1 MEQGQIDI
9 RAFQAFLNALQD
21 PACYVNTDGSVL
33 YRNTKAEAGQ
43 LFALEQ
49 PMVQSIPHSKTDVY
63 VSAFEQTFRSGVE
76 TRFTYQKMASENG
89 EFVEVSIVP
98 MLIGRM
104 LVGLVT
110 ARTTTPQTTTQS
122 GKPIQLDSQVA
133 PTIGLTPD
141 DEAPK
146 KKQAKELRE
155 KELEAMRQ
163 LEARLTETERNFVQM
178 KQSIEQCPDSIMS
191 VSKDLKVTFV
201 NREIDGRA
209 SDSLIGF
216 DAPPVLSP
224 EDAPAA
230 KKSLDES
237 FKTGR
242 PTSFRSRHKG
252 TKDSQAISWRLNRVI
267 PTTNTTTATAGD
279 RPTELLIFSTDI
291 SEVVASEDEFAR
303 ASRVFRAIMDYAPI
317 MLTTKDT
324 NGKYLQINSFT
335 SKLLGKKKQ
344 DVAGKMDRDILPAHV
359 ADSIRRNDKEV
370 VTSRR
375 TQTFDE
381 SITTNGGETLQFIST
396 KIPITSD
403 DDEVHAICTISVDVT
418 AQKSA
423 EETSRLFRALTES
436 SRDLFCYM
444 DIDGKPLYV
453 NKASAESFGFNNSA
467 SSFGEFVTPTIAQ
480 KVFKEVIPAILKSGK
495 SWEGDVEFV
504 NKNTGEVVPG
514 WQRMT
519 VVNDEAGKP
528 KFIAAT
534 GADVTSRIAAEH
546 ALAEAAKMASL
557 GSMAGGIAHEINNPL
572 AIIYGKSCQIRKLA
586 TRGDISPT
594 ELAMELEKIEQ
605 TAVRISRI
613 IKGLRSFARN
623 GEKDPMT
630 DVPLTSVIDETLS
643 FCKERFRNHNVELN
657 STVTTGAVVKCRS
670 IQLTQVLLNLLN
682 NAFDAVQDLPEKWI
696 DLQIDEEQDKVSI
709 ALVDSGRGISAAVVE
724 RMMEPFFTTSDVSR
738 GPGLGLSIAK
748 GIAEQHGGRLF
759 YSPLDGH
766 TRFIMELP
774 KVTGISTSSS
784 SKKDAA

>member
-33 YRNTKAEAGQ
+33 YRNTKAEAEQ

-76 TRFTYQKMASENG
+76 TRFTYQKTTPGDAD
-89 EFVEVSIVP
+89 FVEVSIVP
-98 MLIGRM
+98 MLIGRL

-110 ARTTTPQTTTQS
+110 ARTTRSQAAEPTGRQS
-122 GKPIQLDSQVA
+122 SSGSHEA
-133 PTIGLTPD
+133 PTLGLTPD
-141 DEAPK
+141 DEEPK
-146 KKQAKELRE
+146 KKQAKEQRE
-155 KELEAMRQ
+155 QELDAIKRLEAK
-163 LEARLTETERNFVQM
+163 LAETETNFVQM
-178 KQSIEQCPDSIMS
+178 KQSIEKCPDSIMS
-191 VSKDLKVTFV
+191 ISKDLKVTFV

-216 DAPPVLSP
+216 DAPPVLCP

-252 TKDSQAISWRLNRVI
+252 IKDSQTTSWRLNRVI
-267 PTTNTTTATAGD
+267 PIIASDG
-279 RPTELLIFSTDI
+279 PTQLLIFSTDI
-291 SEVVASEDEFAR
+291 SEVIASEDEFAR
-303 ASRVFRAIMDYAPI
+303 AGRVFRAIMDHAPV

-335 SKLLGKKKQ
+335 SKLLGKKKF
-344 DVAGKMDRDILPAHV
+344 DVTGKTDRDILPAHV
-359 ADSIRRNDKEV
+359 ADAIRRNDKEV
-370 VTSRR
+370 VTGRR
-375 TQTFDE
+375 VQTFDE
-381 SITTNGGETLQFIST
+381 SITTSGGEIYHFIST
-396 KIPITSD
+396 KIPIASD
-403 DDEVHAICTISVDVT
+403 DDEVQAICTISVDVT
-418 AQKSA
+418 TQKNA
-423 EETSRLFRALTES
+423 EEKTRLFRALTES

-444 DIDGKPLYV
+444 DIEGKPLYV

-467 SSFGEFVTPTIAQ
+467 SSYGEFVTPTIAQ
-480 KVFKEVIPAILKSGK
+480 KIFKEVLPGILKSGK

-519 VVNDEAGKP
+519 VVNDESGKP

-534 GADVTSRIAAEH
+534 GADVTSRVAAEH

-657 STVTTGAVVKCRS
+657 STVSTAAVVKCRS
-670 IQLTQVLLNLLN
+670 IQLTQVMLNLLN

-709 ALVDSGRGISAAVVE
+709 AVVDSGRGISAAVVE
-724 RMMEPFFTTSDVSR
+724 RMMEPFFTSSDVSR

-748 GIAEQHGGRLF
+748 GIVEQHGGRLF

-774 KVTGISTSSS
+774 KVTGIHATGP